1 MKKKLSILIYSL
13 ANGGAE
19 RVVSILLNTL
29 KEKYEIT
36 LFLMNDTVFYDIPQD
51 IKIVYLEKSNPK
63 ESGIKKLLKLP
74 FLAWKLKKYNKNNI
88 SISFMNRANYINIL
102 AKIFGMKSRVIISER
117 AMPSFQHANG
127 IQGKINRFLIKN
139 LYSKADLIIANSR
152 GNTCD
157 LIENFNCKRV
167 ETINNPIDLEKI
179 KELSSQKVEFRDD
192 SFTFIT
198 IGRLDKGKNHKLMI
212 DAMHNIDAKLYIIGD
227 GELKDE
233 LENHIKSLNLENKV
247 MLLGK
252 QINPYK
258 FLKQA
263 DCFLFSSNYE
273 GFPNVILEALAC
285 NLPIISTDC
294 KSGPR
299 EILSPNSDINLK
311 LDKMEFS
318 KYGILVPLN
327 NKKNL
332 NEAMNVV
339 INNEKLRNNYRKKAL
354 DKVSDFRIE
363 NIIGKYEEVIC
374 VE

>member
-13 ANGGAE
+13 ASGGAE
-19 RVVSILLNTL
+19 RVVSILLNAL

-36 LFLMNDTVFYDIPQD
+36 LFLMNDIVFYDIPED

-102 AKIFGMKSRVIISER
+102 AKIFGMKSRIIISER

-139 LYSKADLIIANSR
+139 LYLKADLIIANSK

-157 LIENFNCKRV
+157 LIENFNCKKV

-212 DAMHNIDAKLYIIGD
+212 DAMQNIEAKLYIIGD

-233 LENHIKSLNLENKV
+233 LENHIKSLSLENKV
-247 MLLGK
+247 TLLGK

-273 GFPNVILEALAC
+273 GFPNVLLEALAC

-299 EILSPNSDINLK
+299 EILSPNSDLNFK

-318 KYGILVPLN
+318 KYGILVPI
-327 NKKNL
+327 KN
-332 NEAMNVV
+332 V
-339 INNEKLRNNYRKKAL
+339 EKLQETMNLVIHDESLRKKYQEKAKQRANDFKI
-354 DKVSDFRIE
+354 DK
-363 NIIGKYEEVIC
+363 IIKQYEEILC

>member
-1 MKKKLSILIYSL
+1 MKKNFSILIYSL

-74 FLAWKLKKYNKNNI
+74 FLAWKLKKYNKNDI

-157 LIENFNCKRV
+157 LIENFNCRRV

-179 KELSSQKVEFRDD
+179 KELSSQKVEFRDN

-212 DAMHNIDAKLYIIGD
+212 DAIHNIDAKLYIIGD

-233 LENHIKSLNLENKV
+233 LENHIKSLNLEKKV
-247 MLLGK
+247 ILLGK

-299 EILSPNSDINLK
+299 EILSLNSDINLK
-311 LDKMEFS
+311 LDKIEFS

-327 NKKNL
+327 NKRNL
-332 NEAMNVV
+332 TEAMNEV

-354 DKVSDFRIE
+354 DRVSDFRIE
-363 NIIGKYEEVIC
+363 NIIGKYEDLIC

>member
-36 LFLMNDTVFYDIPQD
+36 LFLMNDIVFYDISEE
-51 IKIVYLEKSNPK
+51 IKIVYLEKSNPN

-139 LYSKADLIIANSR
+139 LYSKADLIIANSK

-157 LIENFNCKRV
+157 LIENFNCKKV

-179 KELSSQKVEFRDD
+179 KELSSQKVEFRDG

-212 DAMHNIDAKLYIIGD
+212 DAMRNIHAKLYIIGD
-227 GELKDE
+227 GELIDE
-233 LENHIKSLNLENKV
+233 LKNHIKSLNLENKV
-247 MLLGK
+247 ILLGK

-294 KSGPR
+294 SSGPR

-311 LDKMEFS
+311 LDKIEIS
-318 KYGILVPLN
+318 EYGILIPINDCKNLTESMNVIIN
-327 NKKNL
+327 NKILRENYK
-332 NEAMNVV
+332 
-339 INNEKLRNNYRKKAL
+339 EKTLERVEYYSL
-354 DKVSDFRIE
+354 DKIVKKFED
-363 NIIGKYEEVIC
+363 NISV
-374 VE
+374 

>member
-36 LFLMNDTVFYDIPQD
+36 LFLMNDTVFYDISEE
-51 IKIVYLEKSNPK
+51 IKIVYLEKSNPN

-139 LYSKADLIIANSR
+139 LYSKADLIIANSK

-157 LIENFNCKRV
+157 LIENFNCKKV

-212 DAMHNIDAKLYIIGD
+212 DAMQNIEAKLYIIGD

-233 LENHIKSLNLENKV
+233 LENHIKSLSLENKV
-247 MLLGK
+247 TLLGK

-273 GFPNVILEALAC
+273 GFPNVLLEALAC

-299 EILSPNSDINLK
+299 EILSPNSDINFK
-311 LDKMEFS
+311 LDKIEIS
-318 KYGILVPLN
+318 EYGILVPINDCKNLTKSMNIIIN
-327 NKKNL
+327 NKILRERYK
-332 NEAMNVV
+332 
-339 INNEKLRNNYRKKAL
+339 EKTLKRVEYYSL
-354 DKVSDFRIE
+354 DKIVKKFED
-363 NIIGKYEEVIC
+363 NISA
-374 VE
+374 